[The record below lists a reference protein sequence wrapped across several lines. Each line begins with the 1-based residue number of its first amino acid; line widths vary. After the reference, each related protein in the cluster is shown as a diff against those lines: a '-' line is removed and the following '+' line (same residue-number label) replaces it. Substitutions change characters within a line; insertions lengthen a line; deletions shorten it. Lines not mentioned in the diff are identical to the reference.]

1 MKRQTRS
8 LLEEINSISPK
19 GDKSHLLESRG
30 KNAINSIIN
39 LLEAIE
45 KDYGSEIAGDMNKR
59 IILSIKNRDD
69 IRFVRGIKSLRKDS

>member
-19 GDKSHLLESRG
+19 GDKSYLLESRG

-39 LLEAIE
+39 LLESIE
-45 KDYGSEIAGDMNKR
+45 KEYGSDVAVDMNKR
-59 IILSIKNRDD
+59 IILSIKNKDD